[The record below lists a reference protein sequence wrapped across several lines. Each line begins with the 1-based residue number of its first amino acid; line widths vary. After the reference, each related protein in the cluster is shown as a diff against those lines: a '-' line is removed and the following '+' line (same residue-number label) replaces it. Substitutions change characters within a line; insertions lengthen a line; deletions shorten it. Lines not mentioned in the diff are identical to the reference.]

1 MNGLAMKI
9 PALLISV
16 STRPNCSTALLMTRS
31 AIAGSAMSPATAT
44 TSADASGLMDQELA
58 TTR

>member
-9 PALLISV
+9 PALLTSV
-16 STRPNCSTALLMTRS
+16 STRPNVSTAPPITRS
-31 AIAGSAMSPATAT
+31 ATAGSAMSPAMASMSAEATA
-44 TSADASGLMDQELA
+44 SMDRELA